1 MNKNEKPSLLKGKGA
16 AVGIVIC
23 FVAVIALVGAYT
35 FSNYKKDMNEQM
47 AKAEEQAQQLTEDET
62 EETTADDIV
71 LPEADD
77 ETDSTEDEVQ
87 SAEQDDGEI
96 DNGASGEQATA
107 GTDTSG
113 VWFTEESTLTW
124 PASGA
129 VIMGYS
135 MDQTVF
141 FQTLEQYKYNPA
153 MIISGEVGE
162 SINASAA
169 GIVTDIEE
177 TAQTGTTVTLDMG
190 NGYSAVYGQL
200 ADVGLS
206 IGDYI
211 NAGETIGTLKER
223 PHKVLQCGRTEP
235 VFSGT
240 QRWGTCGSYEFY
252 GVVLKV
258 CKIQLS
264 YNKAVFCTA
273 PLFLLSPFDRILLA

>member
-47 AKAEEQAQQLTEDET
+47 AKAEEQAEQLAEDNTKETTTDDIILPEVNDGADDTDEET
-62 EETTADDIV
+62 EAAEQETG
-71 LPEADD
+71 
-77 ETDSTEDEVQ
+77 ETDST
-87 SAEQDDGEI
+87 
-96 DNGASGEQATA
+96 ASTDQETA

-141 FQTLEQYKYNPA
+141 FQTLEQYKYDPA
-153 MIISGEVGE
+153 MVIAGEVGE

-169 GIVTDIEE
+169 GIVTNIEE

-206 IGDYI
+206 IGDYV
-211 NAGETIGTLKER
+211 NDGEALGALNEPTKYYSVEGPNLYFQVLKD
-223 PHKVLQCGRTEP
+223 GEP
-235 VFSGT
+235 VDPMNFM
-240 QRWGTCGSYEFY
+240 E
-252 GVVLKV
+252 
-258 CKIQLS
+258 
-264 YNKAVFCTA
+264 
-273 PLFLLSPFDRILLA
+273 